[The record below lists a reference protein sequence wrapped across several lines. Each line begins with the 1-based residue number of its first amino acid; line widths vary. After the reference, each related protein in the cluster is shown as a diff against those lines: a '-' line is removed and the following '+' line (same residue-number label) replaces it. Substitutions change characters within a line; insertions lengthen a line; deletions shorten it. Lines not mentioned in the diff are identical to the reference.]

1 MSSLRFRL
9 LGVPRFERDGDPVEL
24 TAAKAVAL
32 LAYLALADGP
42 QPRDRLLGLLWA
54 ESAADA
60 ARKNLRNI
68 LWAIRRTLGDDVIRA
83 DNDRLSLL
91 PGIWVDV
98 REFQQHAKSE
108 LYAGPFLDGLFLSEA
123 PEFELWVTMERERL
137 AQLHSRSLDAR
148 AREHAAA
155 GDWRQVI
162 AAGRA
167 ALVHDSLQEPIYR
180 ALMEAHARL
189 GERGEALRQ
198 YDLLRAVLARELGV
212 APLPET
218 EALRVAILGGA
229 FDRSA
234 PVEPADEARRA
245 PAAALARRPGV
256 AAPRFVGRKAELA
269 ALDAEL
275 AAAVAG
281 DARVVL
287 LTGDVGLGK
296 SRLWREWSAAL
307 PGGCVALEARCLE
320 ATQALPF
327 APLVELFG
335 SHACTQRLFRPG
347 SPVAARVVGGGG
359 PPAPGAAARVARTAG
374 SRRPATR

>member
-1 MSSLRFRL
+1 
-9 LGVPRFERDGDPVEL
+9 
-24 TAAKAVAL
+24 
-32 LAYLALADGP
+32 
-42 QPRDRLLGLLWA
+42 
-54 ESAADA
+54 
-60 ARKNLRNI
+60 
-68 LWAIRRTLGDDVIRA
+68 
-83 DNDRLSLL
+83 
-91 PGIWVDV
+91 
-98 REFQQHAKSE
+98 
-108 LYAGPFLDGLFLSEA
+108 
-123 PEFELWVTMERERL
+123 
-137 AQLHSRSLDAR
+137 
-148 AREHAAA
+148 
-155 GDWRQVI
+155 
-162 AAGRA
+162 
-167 ALVHDSLQEPIYR
+167 
-180 ALMEAHARL
+180 MEAHARL

-218 EALRVAILGGA
+218 EALRMAILGGT

-269 ALDAEL
+269 TLDAAL

-281 DARVVL
+281 NARVVL

-335 SHACTQRLFRPG
+335 SHAGNQRLFRPG
-347 SPVAARVVGGGG
+347 SPVAGVWLAE
-359 PPAPGAAARVARTAG
+359 VARLLPALRHDCPIAG
-374 SRRPATR
+374 SRRPATRRGAPATFRGARSVPVRVGRPAAGHLRGRCALGRRRDAGLAGLPCPSHGRPVVAAGGGVSP